1 MSMQIA
7 GQAMIAMPLTFP
19 GFSEMRTPE
28 LSSSPAC
35 FEPLDPGIISASIP
49 AFFVGRDRDGFWL
62 VRDAKGESGG
72 IFLLKSSALAF
83 ARRASRPLGC
93 ATIFPSERFE
103 LDVKNQGNPLVGYFR
118 PLIQL
123 AMAGW
128 RQTAALIGWIAKAIE
143 HRSKVL

>member
-1 MSMQIA
+1 
-7 GQAMIAMPLTFP
+7 MIAMPLTFP
-19 GFSEMRTPE
+19 GFSEAQAREP
-28 LSSSPAC
+28 SSPPAC

-62 VRDAKGESGG
+62 VREAKGESGG
-72 IFLLKSSALAF
+72 IFLFKGAALAF

-103 LDVKNQGNPLVGYFR
+103 LDVENQGNPLVSYLK

-123 AMAGW
+123 AIAGR
-128 RQTAALIGWIAKAIE
+128 RQTVALIGWIVKAVE
-143 HRSKVL
+143 HRSKAL

>member
-1 MSMQIA
+1 L
-7 GQAMIAMPLTFP
+7 IAMPLTFP
-19 GFSEMRTPE
+19 GFSQAQAREP
-28 LSSSPAC
+28 SGSPAC

-62 VRDAKGESGG
+62 VREARGESGG

-103 LDVKNQGNPLVGYFR
+103 LDVENQGNPLVGYLK

-128 RQTAALIGWIAKAIE
+128 RQTVALAGRTVKAVE
-143 HRSKVL
+143 HRSKAL